1 MKIINAVYE
10 ILTPLRGIE
19 EVQFIEKVARTC
31 YKSEDK
37 ITEDGSSAR
46 KMVGGLIR
54 SGHEAMLEH
63 GGMTV
68 KFTID
73 RGISHEIVRHRMA
86 SFAQE
91 STRYCVA
98 GDMKLRTS
106 NPHNRPTVKELY
118 DNVEK
123 STNGAWKRMKIE
135 QYDEETG
142 LLGYAG
148 IRTIQYNGIRECLK
162 IKTRLGYSLVCTP
175 DHQILT
181 DEGWVEASTLSEGDK
196 VLINGTSS
204 LYKNYDWLY
213 NQSIVLNKTFK
224 AIAEEFNFNV
234 NTVKKWARKL
244 GIPKKGTGYFN
255 VGRSAWNKGI
265 QDERQVH
272 ALRKY
277 HHCGRRND
285 KILKEDTVRYRKRI
299 GFECAICGGVDDLE
313 VHHIDGNRRN
323 NYESNL
329 ITLCASCHGRVHSQN
344 LTTAYADTVVS
355 IDYAGEKDVY
365 DIEMDSNSH
374 NFIANGIVVHNCNYS
389 KDKFGKEITVILPN
403 EFHDIS
409 EERRFRLMHNARWDE
424 YSSKDEHERAF
435 EEWFCGCSAAEKSYF
450 LMLERGCSPQIA
462 RDVLPTSTKTELI
475 MTANWR
481 EWRHVF
487 DLRCAP
493 DAHPQIREVMLPL
506 LCEVNE
512 KVPVLFE
519 DIFEKAYLQRTW
531 AEKGD

>member
-1 MKIINAVYE
+1 MKIINAGYE

-68 KFTID
+68 RFTVD

-91 STRYCVA
+91 STRYC
-98 GDMKLRTS
+98 
-106 NPHNRPTVKELY
+106 
-118 DNVEK
+118 
-123 STNGAWKRMKIE
+123 
-135 QYDEETG
+135 
-142 LLGYAG
+142 
-148 IRTIQYNGIRECLK
+148 
-162 IKTRLGYSLVCTP
+162 
-175 DHQILT
+175 
-181 DEGWVEASTLSEGDK
+181 
-196 VLINGTSS
+196 
-204 LYKNYDWLY
+204 
-213 NQSIVLNKTFK
+213 
-224 AIAEEFNFNV
+224 
-234 NTVKKWARKL
+234 
-244 GIPKKGTGYFN
+244 
-255 VGRSAWNKGI
+255 
-265 QDERQVH
+265 
-272 ALRKY
+272 
-277 HHCGRRND
+277 
-285 KILKEDTVRYRKRI
+285 
-299 GFECAICGGVDDLE
+299 
-313 VHHIDGNRRN
+313 
-323 NYESNL
+323 
-329 ITLCASCHGRVHSQN
+329 
-344 LTTAYADTVVS
+344 
-355 IDYAGEKDVY
+355 
-365 DIEMDSNSH
+365 
-374 NFIANGIVVHNCNYS
+374 NYS

-403 EFHDIS
+403 VFHDIS
-409 EERRFRLMHNARWDE
+409 EERRFQLMHNARWDE

-450 LMLERGCSPQIA
+450 LMLERGCAPQIA

-487 DLRCAP
+487 GLRCAP
-493 DAHPQIREVMLPL
+493 DAHPQIREVMIPL

-519 DIFEKAYLQRTW
+519 DIFETVYQQRAG
-531 AEKGD
+531 AEADGGAAKTVLMPAT